1 MLPECFNLLDPGI
14 LFLYRRKQLISAGYS
29 FIGHSFQIFVAVNVM
44 LLQEEKRL
52 GCLLQVE
59 ALRPALIACSLA

>member
-1 MLPECFNLLDPGI
+1 
-14 LFLYRRKQLISAGYS
+14 
-29 FIGHSFQIFVAVNVM
+29 M

-59 ALRPALIACSLA
+59 ALRPAFIACSFAQGTVLDIDQQINTRLLCLTVRISYICAGYFFFRASSV